1 LIGGR
6 GSAAFH
12 EGRVL
17 QQLVG
22 QTCKWVSMGA
32 SWGAPLRLF
41 LNATLSHGVRESR
54 PVRDCSPSPCWRGEG
69 LAAKLLDKWSE
80 TLQSDFCRLAVS
92 DA

>member
-1 LIGGR
+1 MDGR

-22 QTCKWVSMGA
+22 QTCKWVSMG
-32 SWGAPLRLF
+32 SPPSPF

-54 PVRDCSPSPCWRGEG
+54 PVRDCSPGSCWRGEG

-80 TLQSDFCRLAVS
+80 TLQSGF
-92 DA
+92 